1 MENSVLNCM
10 TSQSILLQNCAVEST
25 GKFTILSEEI
35 EVPSVASP
43 SRIELSMMF
52 MYEIAHG
59 LREYG
64 WTLPADTMAPDVEK
78 VNLLQVVVT

>member
-1 MENSVLNCM
+1 
-10 TSQSILLQNCAVEST
+10 
-25 GKFTILSEEI
+25 
-35 EVPSVASP
+35 
-43 SRIELSMMF
+43 MMF

-64 WTLPADTMAPDVEK
+64 WTLAADTMAPDVEK